1 MNISEISNHNRHFR
15 TASLALSKEATCI
28 DRRELLDT
36 SYVST
41 KQGTD
46 FSGAP
51 SVFDLL
57 AASIF
62 GSA

>member
-28 DRRELLDT
+28 DGRELVET
-36 SYVST
+36 SYVSA
-41 KQGTD
+41 KQGIT